1 MPRRPRTP
9 TVTPDT
15 DAIPA
20 ELGQDPPPRTATASR
35 RPIRS
40 AAKSTGNRG
49 KIAART
55 ASGKMMSKAA
65 MVEKVSGEVY
75 MYLSLI
81 ASAVETAEEARY
93 GESCITETVW
103 SDVVVPT
110 PDGPVKTERLAGIAE
125 RLTAMI
131 ARNDKLLARAA
142 QTGMIGDIATIMHL
156 VLPIGLSVWRHHG
169 PMGTGHRPVEESAA
183 DEYPSRFPAYTGN

>member
-1 MPRRPRTP
+1 
-9 TVTPDT
+9 
-15 DAIPA
+15 
-20 ELGQDPPPRTATASR
+20 LGQDPAPSVR
-35 RPIRS
+35 RPRR
-40 AAKSTGNRG
+40 ARATKSTATGNRG

-75 MYLSLI
+75 MYLGLF
-81 ASAVETAEEARY
+81 ASGFEAMEESRY
-93 GESCITETVW
+93 GESCVSEVVW
-103 SDVVVPT
+103 QDVVVPT

-142 QTGMIGDIATIMHL
+142 QTSIIGDIAMMAHL
-156 VLPIGLSVWRHHG
+156 AFPIARAVWAHHG
-169 PMGTGHRPVEESAA
+169 PMGAGHRTADSEAQAGEYAAKYPVHA
-183 DEYPSRFPAYTGN
+183 G